1 MKDEFVKSIG
11 ICGQRHYNYLK
22 INSPT
27 VINVMRMKGTLEQY
41 LQDVDHDAEKM
52 FSQLIKQ
59 LAEQDGITETLKVSD
74 QMEWVQRMNA
84 VRAQATEIV
93 NKELIFI

>member
-1 MKDEFVKSIG
+1 MKDEFVSRVG
-11 ICGQRHYNYLK
+11 IWGQRHYNYLK
-22 INSPT
+22 MNSPT
-27 VINVMRMKGTLEQY
+27 VINAMRMKGTLEQY
-41 LQDVDHDAEKM
+41 LQDVDRDAEKI